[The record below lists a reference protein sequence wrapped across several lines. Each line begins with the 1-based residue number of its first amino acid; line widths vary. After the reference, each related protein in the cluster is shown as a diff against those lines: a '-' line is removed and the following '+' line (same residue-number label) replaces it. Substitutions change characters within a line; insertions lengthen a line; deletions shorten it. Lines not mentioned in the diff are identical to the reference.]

1 MTAGARPLRTQFGI
15 PLRSRL
21 FGLGSIFGKTLRDS
35 RRAILIVGG
44 FLSLLILVSG
54 AFVASTWGT
63 PETRAEGVALT
74 TVLPA
79 IFTGLYGG
87 SAVNAD
93 TLGGFTNWRYGLIF
107 FVLPGVWSLMALSG
121 TLVGEMRRGSM
132 EFMAGSPIPRRWVA
146 LEKLAGH
153 VAAMTLAMLIVAFF
167 LWLIGV
173 VFATLPGDEIGVGA
187 ALGYALG
194 MGLSALGAGT
204 FAFALA
210 PFVGRGGAAAIA
222 AVVLVGSWLVYGY
235 RESIAAFE
243 TISSISLFSWTA
255 GHRPIAGISDFTSLL
270 PLAAIILVAATIG
283 VLAFERRDLGD
294 VGALRLASRPRWL
307 LGLSGPLT
315 RTLGERLSAAIA
327 WGLGVGV
334 YAFIIAVSAEDLAR
348 VIAETPTLEE
358 VMRLAFPNADLTEP
372 GFALQVLFVQLGTIF
387 AGFAAAGLVGG
398 WASDESE
405 GRMEMLL
412 TAPIGRFRW
421 MLESEIGTY
430 LAIVVVALIVGV
442 ITALGIAG
450 TGGDILTP
458 LAGISVIAL
467 YGTAV
472 AGIGLAAGGL
482 FRPSIAAPT
491 VIVVVVGMLLIDIL
505 APILELPDWVT
516 NLSLAH
522 HYGEPMIGS
531 WDPIGII
538 ASLALA
544 IGGLLIG
551 AWGFSR
557 RDLRG

>member
-1 MTAGARPLRTQFGI
+1 MTAEARPLPTQLSI
-15 PLRSRL
+15 PLRRRL

-44 FLSLLILVSG
+44 FLAVLILVSG
-54 AFVASTWGT
+54 AFVSSTWGT

-87 SAVNAD
+87 SAINAD

-121 TLVGEMRRGSM
+121 TLVSEMRRGSM
-132 EFMAGSPIPRRWVA
+132 EFVAGSPIPRRRIA
-146 LEKLAGH
+146 FEKLAGH

-173 VFATLPGDEIGVGA
+173 AFATLPGDEIPIGA
-187 ALGYALG
+187 ALGYGLA
-194 MGLSALGAGT
+194 MGLSGLAAGT
-204 FAFALA
+204 IAFALA
-210 PFVGRGGAAAIA
+210 PFVGRGGAAGIA
-222 AVVLVGSWLVYGY
+222 AVILVGSWLVNGY
-235 RESIAAFE
+235 RESVAAFE
-243 TISSISLFSWTA
+243 AISRLSWFSWTA
-255 GHRPIAGISDFTSLL
+255 DHRPIAGITDWASLL
-270 PLAAIILVAATIG
+270 PLVGIIVVATTNGLV
-283 VLAFERRDLGD
+283 AFERRDLGD
-294 VGALRLASRPRWL
+294 IGAVRLPSRPRWL
-307 LGLSGPLT
+307 IGLSGPLT
-315 RTLGERLSAAIA
+315 RALGERLNAAIA

-348 VIAETPTLEE
+348 VIAETPTLEQ

-398 WASDESE
+398 WASDEAD

-412 TAPIGRFRW
+412 TAPVGRVRW
-421 MLESEIGTY
+421 LLAAGFGTY
-430 LAIVVVALIVGV
+430 LAIAVVALIVGIV
-442 ITALGIAG
+442 TALAIAG
-450 TGGDILTP
+450 TGGDVLTP

-472 AGIGLAAGGL
+472 AGIGLAVGGL
-482 FRPSIAAPT
+482 VKPSFAAPT

-505 APILELPDWVT
+505 APILELPEWIT

-522 HYGEPMIGS
+522 HYGEPMIGT
-531 WDPIGII
+531 WDPVGIV

-544 IGGLLIG
+544 FGGLLIG

>member
-1 MTAGARPLRTQFGI
+1 MTAEARPLPTQLSI
-15 PLRSRL
+15 PLRRRL

-44 FLSLLILVSG
+44 FLSVLILVSG
-54 AFVASTWGT
+54 AFVSSTWGT
-63 PETRAEGVALT
+63 PETRAEGVSLT
-74 TVLPA
+74 TALPP

-87 SAVNAD
+87 SAISAD

-121 TLVGEMRRGSM
+121 TLVAEMRRGSM
-132 EFMAGSPIPRRWVA
+132 EFVAGSPIPRRRVA

-153 VAAMTLAMLIVAFF
+153 VAAMTLAMLIVAFL
-167 LWLIGV
+167 LWLIGTA
-173 VFATLPGDEIGVGA
+173 FATLPGDEIPLDA
-187 ALGYALG
+187 ALGYALA
-194 MGLSALGAGT
+194 MGLCGLTAGT
-204 FAFALA
+204 IAFALA
-210 PFVGRGGAAAIA
+210 PFVGRGGAAGIA

-235 RESIAAFE
+235 RESVAAFE
-243 TISSISLFSWTA
+243 AISWLSWFSWSA
-255 GHRPIAGISDFTSLL
+255 GHRPIVGITDWPSLL
-270 PLAAIILVAATIG
+270 PLAGVTLVATTIG
-283 VLAFERRDLGD
+283 LVAFERRDLGD
-294 VGALRLASRPRWL
+294 IGALRLPSRPRWL

-315 RTLGERLSAAIA
+315 RALGERLNAAIA

-358 VMRLAFPNADLTEP
+358 VMHLAFPNADLTEP

-412 TAPIGRFRW
+412 TAPVGRVRW
-421 MLESEIGTY
+421 MLEAGFGTY
-430 LAIVVVALIVGV
+430 VAIGVVAVVVGIV
-442 ITALGIAG
+442 TALAIAG

-482 FRPSIAAPT
+482 FRPSFAAPT
-491 VIVVVVGMLLIDIL
+491 VVVVVVGMLLIDIL
-505 APILELPDWVT
+505 APILELPEWIT
-516 NLSLAH
+516 NVSLAH

-531 WDPIGII
+531 WDPVGIV

-544 IGGLLIG
+544 IGGLVIG

>member
-1 MTAGARPLRTQFGI
+1 MTADARPLPSQLSI
-15 PLRSRL
+15 SLRRRL

-44 FLSLLILVSG
+44 FLSLLILISG
-54 AFVASTWGT
+54 AFVSSTWGT

-87 SAVNAD
+87 SAISAD

-107 FVLPGVWSLMALSG
+107 FLLPGVWSLMALSG
-121 TLVGEMRRGSM
+121 TLVSEMRRGSM
-132 EFMAGSPIPRRWVA
+132 EFVAGSPIPRRRIA

-153 VAAMTLAMLIVAFF
+153 VTAMTVAMLIVAFL
-167 LWLIGV
+167 LWLVGV
-173 VFATLPGDEIGVGA
+173 AFATLPGDEIPVDA
-187 ALGYALG
+187 ALGYALA
-194 MGLSALGAGT
+194 MGLSGLTAGT
-204 FAFALA
+204 IAFALA
-210 PFVGRGGAAAIA
+210 PFVGRGGAAGIA

-235 RESIAAFE
+235 RESVAVFE
-243 TISSISLFSWTA
+243 AISWLSWFSWTA
-255 GHRPIAGISDFTSLL
+255 GHRPIAGITDWASLL
-270 PLAAIILVAATIG
+270 PLLGIIVVATTIG
-283 VLAFERRDLGD
+283 LLAFERRDLGD
-294 VGALRLASRPRWL
+294 IGALRLPSRPRWL

-315 RTLGERLSAAIA
+315 RALGERLNTAIA

-348 VIAETPTLEE
+348 VIAETPTLEQ

-372 GFALQVLFVQLGTIF
+372 GFALQVLFVQLGTIL

-412 TAPIGRFRW
+412 TAPVGRFRW
-421 MLESEIGTY
+421 MLEAGFGTY
-430 LAIVVVALIVGV
+430 MAIAVVALIVGIV
-442 ITALGIAG
+442 TALAIAG
-450 TGGDILTP
+450 TGADVLTP

-467 YGTAV
+467 HGTAV
-472 AGIGLAAGGL
+472 AGIGLAVGGL
-482 FRPSIAAPT
+482 LKPSFAAPT

-505 APILELPDWVT
+505 APILELPEWVT

-531 WDPIGII
+531 WDPVGIV

-544 IGGLLIG
+544 IGGVVIG

>member
-1 MTAGARPLRTQFGI
+1 MTAEARPLPTQLSI
-15 PLRSRL
+15 PLRRRL

-35 RRAILIVGG
+35 RRAIIIVSG
-44 FLSLLILVSG
+44 FLAVLILVSG
-54 AFVASTWGT
+54 AFVSSTWGT

-87 SAVNAD
+87 SAINAD

-107 FVLPGVWSLMALSG
+107 FLLPGVWSLMALSG
-121 TLVGEMRRGSM
+121 TLVSEMRRSSM
-132 EFMAGSPIPRRWVA
+132 EFVAGSPIPRRRIA
-146 LEKLAGH
+146 LEKLVGH
-153 VAAMTLAMLIVAFF
+153 LAAMTIAMLIVAFL
-167 LWLIGV
+167 LWLVGV
-173 VFATLPGDEIGVGA
+173 AFATLPGDEIPAGA
-187 ALGYALG
+187 ALGYALA
-194 MGLSALGAGT
+194 MGLSGLTAGAI
-204 FAFALA
+204 AFALA
-210 PFVGRGGAAAIA
+210 PFVGRGGAAGIA

-235 RESIAAFE
+235 RESVAAFE
-243 TISSISLFSWTA
+243 AISWL
-255 GHRPIAGISDFTSLL
+255 SLL
-270 PLAAIILVAATIG
+270 PLVGIIVVATTIG
-283 VLAFERRDLGD
+283 LVAFERRDLGD
-294 VGALRLASRPRWL
+294 IGALRLPSRPRWL

-315 RTLGERLSAAIA
+315 RALGERLNAAIA

-348 VIAETPTLEE
+348 VLAETPTLEE

-412 TAPIGRFRW
+412 TAPVGRFRW
-421 MLESEIGTY
+421 MLEAGFGTY
-430 LAIVVVALIVGV
+430 LAITVVALIVGIV
-442 ITALGIAG
+442 TALAIAG
-450 TGGDILTP
+450 TGGDVLTP
-458 LAGISVIAL
+458 LAGVSVIAL
-467 YGTAV
+467 YGSAV
-472 AGIGLAAGGL
+472 AGIGLAVGGL
-482 FRPSIAAPT
+482 LKPSFAAPT

-505 APILELPDWVT
+505 APILELPEWVT

-531 WDPIGII
+531 WDPVGVV

-544 IGGLLIG
+544 IGGVLIG

>member
-1 MTAGARPLRTQFGI
+1 MTVEARALPTRLSI
-15 PLRSRL
+15 PLRRRL

-35 RRAILIVGG
+35 RRAILIVSG
-44 FLSLLILVSG
+44 FLAVLVLVSG
-54 AFVASTWGT
+54 AFVSSTWGT

-87 SAVNAD
+87 SAINAD

-107 FVLPGVWSLMALSG
+107 FLLPGVWSLMALSG
-121 TLVGEMRRGSM
+121 TLVSEMRRGSM
-132 EFMAGSPIPRRWVA
+132 EFVAGSPIARRRIA
-146 LEKLAGH
+146 LEKLTGH
-153 VAAMTLAMLIVAFF
+153 LAAMTLAMLIVAFF

-173 VFATLPGDEIGVGA
+173 AFATLPGDEIPADA
-187 ALGYALG
+187 ALGYALA
-194 MGLSALGAGT
+194 MGLSALTAGT
-204 FAFALA
+204 VALALA
-210 PFVGRGGAAAIA
+210 PFVGRGGAAGIA

-235 RESIAAFE
+235 RESVAAFE
-243 TISSISLFSWTA
+243 AISWLSWFSWTA
-255 GHRPIAGISDFTSLL
+255 SHRPIAGITDWASLV
-270 PLAAIILVAATIG
+270 PLAGIIVVATAIGLV
-283 VLAFERRDLGD
+283 AFERRDLGD
-294 VGALRLASRPRWL
+294 IGALRLPSRPRWL

-315 RTLGERLSAAIA
+315 RALGERLNAAIA

-412 TAPIGRFRW
+412 TAPVGRFRW
-421 MLESEIGTY
+421 MLGAGFGTY
-430 LAIVVVALIVGV
+430 LAIAVVALIVGIV
-442 ITALGIAG
+442 TALAIAG
-450 TGGDILTP
+450 TGGDVLTP

-482 FRPSIAAPT
+482 IKPSFAAPT

-505 APILELPDWVT
+505 APILELPEWVT

-531 WDPIGII
+531 WDPVGIL
-538 ASLALA
+538 ASLGLA
-544 IGGLLIG
+544 IGGLVIG

>member
-1 MTAGARPLRTQFGI
+1 MTAEARPLPTQISI
-15 PLRSRL
+15 PLRRRL

-35 RRAILIVGG
+35 RRAILIVSG
-44 FLSLLILVSG
+44 FLAVLILVSG
-54 AFVASTWGT
+54 AFVSSTWGT
-63 PETRAEGVALT
+63 PDTRAEGVALT

-87 SAVNAD
+87 SAINAD

-107 FVLPGVWSLMALSG
+107 FLLPGVWSLMALSG
-121 TLVGEMRRGSM
+121 TLVSEMRRGSM
-132 EFMAGSPIPRRWVA
+132 EFVASSPIPRRRIA

-153 VAAMTLAMLIVAFF
+153 AAAMTIAMLIVASF
-167 LWLIGV
+167 LWLIGAA
-173 VFATLPGDEIGVGA
+173 FATLPGDEIPVDA
-187 ALGYALG
+187 ALGYALA
-194 MGLSALGAGT
+194 MGLSGLTAGT
-204 FAFALA
+204 IAFALA
-210 PFVGRGGAAAIA
+210 PFVGRGAAAGIA

-235 RESIAAFE
+235 RESVAAFE
-243 TISSISLFSWTA
+243 AISWLSWFSWTA
-255 GHRPIAGISDFTSLL
+255 DHRPIAGITDWASLL
-270 PLAAIILVAATIG
+270 PLVAIIAVATTIG
-283 VLAFERRDLGD
+283 LLAFERRDLGD
-294 VGALRLASRPRWL
+294 IGALRLASRPRWL

-315 RTLGERLSAAIA
+315 RALGERVNAAIA

-387 AGFAAAGLVGG
+387 AGFAAAVLIGG
-398 WASDESE
+398 WASDELE

-412 TAPIGRFRW
+412 TAPVGRFRW
-421 MLESEIGTY
+421 MLEAGFGTY
-430 LAIVVVALIVGV
+430 LAIVVVALIVGLV
-442 ITALGIAG
+442 TAFAIAG
-450 TGGDILTP
+450 TGGDVLTP

-472 AGIGLAAGGL
+472 AGTGLGMGGL
-482 FRPSIAAPT
+482 FKPSFAMPT

-505 APILELPDWVT
+505 GPILQLPEWVA

-531 WDPIGII
+531 WDPVGIV

-544 IGGLLIG
+544 IGGLVIG

>member
-1 MTAGARPLRTQFGI
+1 MTAEARPLPTRLSI
-15 PLRSRL
+15 PLRRRL

-35 RRAILIVGG
+35 RRAVLIVGA

-63 PETRAEGVALT
+63 PETRAEGVSLT
-74 TVLPA
+74 TVLPP

-87 SAVNAD
+87 SAINAD

-107 FVLPGVWSLMALSG
+107 FLLPGVWSLMALSG
-121 TLVGEMRRGSM
+121 TLVSEMRRGSM
-132 EFMAGSPIPRRWVA
+132 EFVAGSPIPRRRIA

-153 VAAMTLAMLIVAFF
+153 VAAMTLAMLIVAFV
-167 LWLIGV
+167 LWLVGV
-173 VFATLPGDEIGVGA
+173 AFATLPGDEIPVGA
-187 ALGYALG
+187 ALGYALA
-194 MGLSALGAGT
+194 MGLSGLTAGT
-204 FAFALA
+204 IAFALA
-210 PFVGRGGAAAIA
+210 PFVGRGGAAGLA
-222 AVVLVGSWLVYGY
+222 AVLLVGSWLVYGY
-235 RESIAAFE
+235 RESVAAFE
-243 TISSISLFSWTA
+243 AISWLSWFSWTA
-255 GHRPIAGISDFTSLL
+255 GHRPIAGITDWASLL
-270 PLAAIILVAATIG
+270 PQVGIIVVAATIG
-283 VLAFERRDLGD
+283 LVAFERRDLGD
-294 VGALRLASRPRWL
+294 IGALRLLSRPRWL

-315 RTLGERLSAAIA
+315 RALGERLNAAIA

-412 TAPIGRFRW
+412 TAPVGRFRW
-421 MLESEIGTY
+421 MLAAGFGTY
-430 LAIVVVALIVGV
+430 LAIVVVALIVGIV
-442 ITALGIAG
+442 TALAIAG
-450 TGGDILTP
+450 TGGDVLTP

-482 FRPSIAAPT
+482 FRPSFAAPT

-505 APILELPDWVT
+505 APILELPAWVT

-531 WDPIGII
+531 WDPVGIVV
-538 ASLALA
+538 SLALA
-544 IGGLLIG
+544 LGGLLIG
-551 AWGFSR
+551 AWGFGR